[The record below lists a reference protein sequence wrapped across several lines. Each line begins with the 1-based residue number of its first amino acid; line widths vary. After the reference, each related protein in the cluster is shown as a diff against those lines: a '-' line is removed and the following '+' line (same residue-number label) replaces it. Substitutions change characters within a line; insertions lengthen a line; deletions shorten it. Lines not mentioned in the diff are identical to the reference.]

1 MAAQQGVN
9 LEALEAALE
18 EGKTLGEINIEELQ
32 PPAEVEKPADQ
43 PEPDALD
50 TALSEIPTELR
61 GKAKEVIERFTEEQR
76 KRWESGATQ
85 KFQQAAQY
93 DALQRSLQKDPE
105 GTIEFLRGRMGIA
118 KPKKSDEP
126 DPETAY
132 QARVAELKTKATSSD
147 STADQQWEAVQE
159 YTQLETER
167 AFQRVGRRVAPM
179 EQAIAKAYEQD
190 DIARIQRDYPEVPLQ
205 ELLPHVEEVQGQV
218 AKSPYLSKRETIFGL
233 IGERLVKENR
243 ELKAKL
249 TQRGG
254 SADKDRAALPGG
266 QTRAPRGTG
275 VRDMDL
281 QALEGLIGE
290 AFPGRD

>member
-1 MAAQQGVN
+1 MTQGVN

-18 EGKTLGEINIEELQ
+18 EGKTLGEIDVAALA
-32 PPAEVEKPADQ
+32 PPAPAEKPEAQ
-43 PEPDALD
+43 PDSLD
-50 TALSEIPTELR
+50 EALSEIPTELR
-61 GKAKEVIERFTEEQR
+61 GKAKEVIERFAEEQR
-76 KRWESGATQ
+76 QRWESGATQ

-93 DALQRSLQKDPE
+93 EALQRSLQKDPE

-118 KPKKSDEP
+118 KTSKRDEP

-132 QARVAELKTKATSSD
+132 VARVAELKAKATSPE
-147 STADQQWEAVQE
+147 STSDQQWEAVQE
-159 YTQLETER
+159 YTKLETQR
-167 AFQRVGRRVAPM
+167 AVQQVGRRVAPM

-190 DIARIQRDYPEVPLQ
+190 DVSRIQRDYPEVALQ

-218 AKSPYLSKRETIFGL
+218 AKSPYLSKREAIFGL

-243 ELKAKL
+243 ELKAQL

-254 SADKDRAALPGG
+254 SADKARAVLPGG
-266 QTRAPRGTG
+266 QTRAVRGSG

-281 QALEGLIGE
+281 SALENLVDQ